1 MRNNFVE
8 IINDKFKNKTTTKMK
23 TKFCLKDSGLIDKDS
38 FVIGLRHVSMPAGDI
53 LVLDINYDGD
63 DWFFLRQ
70 GELIININNVENMV
84 LKPKESYTDTYTSYH
99 DVHCVE
105 SDYYELTQEQLK
117 RICEANT
124 IDVKITGRDHF
135 EVFHVNKFIIY
146 ARQFYNAVYDS
157 NAYQESL
164 KMGYVGTSGDNG
176 CIVTLLMIFSTL
188 STLLTCIALIMG
200 VI

>member
-8 IINDKFKNKTTTKMK
+8 IINDKFKNQTTTQMK

-38 FVIGLRHVSMPAGDI
+38 FVIGLRHVSMPNTDGSVVDI
-53 LVLDINYDGD
+53 EYSGE
-63 DWFFLRQ
+63 DWFFL
-70 GELIININNVENMV
+70 GSGKLFININNVENIV
-84 LKPKESYTDTYTSYH
+84 LKPHESYSDCGH
-99 DVHCVE
+99 GICIE
-105 SDYYELTQEQLK
+105 SDFYEIDQATLK

-124 IDVKITGRDHF
+124 IDVKITGRNHS
-135 EVFHVNKFIIY
+135 EVFHVNRFIIY
-146 ARQFYNAVYDS
+146 AQQFYNAVYDS

>member
-1 MRNNFVE
+1 MVNNFVE
-8 IINDKFKNKTTTKMK
+8 FINDKFENKTTTKMK

-38 FVIGLRHVSMPAGDI
+38 FVIGLRHVSMPNTDDSVVDI
-53 LVLDINYDGD
+53 EYSGE
-63 DWFFLRQ
+63 DWFFLRS
-70 GELIININNVENMV
+70 GELFININNVENIV
-84 LKPKESYTDTYTSYH
+84 LKPHESYSDCGH
-99 DVHCVE
+99 GICLE
-105 SDYYELTQEQLK
+105 SDYYEIDQATLK

-124 IDVKITGRDHF
+124 IDVKITGGDHS
-135 EVFHVNKFIIY
+135 EVFHVNRFIIY
-146 ARQFYNAVYDS
+146 AQQFYNAVYDS

-164 KMGYVGTSGDNG
+164 KMGYVRSSGDNG

>member
-8 IINDKFKNKTTTKMK
+8 IINDKFENKTTTQMK
-23 TKFCLKDSGLIDKDS
+23 TKFGLKDSGLIDKDS
-38 FVIGLRHVSMPAGDI
+38 FVIGLRHVSMPNMDDSVVDI
-53 LVLDINYDGD
+53 EYSGE
-63 DWFFLRQ
+63 DWFFLSS
-70 GELIININNVENMV
+70 GELYININNVENIV
-84 LKPKESYTDTYTSYH
+84 LKPHESYSDCG
-99 DVHCVE
+99 DGICRE
-105 SDYYELTQEQLK
+105 SDYYDIDQATLK

-124 IDVKITGRDHF
+124 IDVKIRGGDHSK
-135 EVFHVNKFIIY
+135 VFHVNRFIIF
-146 ARQFYNAVYDS
+146 ALQFYNAVYDS

-164 KMGYVGTSGDNG
+164 KMGYVGTSGGNG

>member
-1 MRNNFVE
+1 MGNNFVE
-8 IINDKFKNKTTTKMK
+8 IINDKFKNKTTTKMR
-23 TKFCLKDSGLIDKDS
+23 TKICLKDSGLIDKDS
-38 FVIGLRHVSMPAGDI
+38 FVIGLRHVSMPNMDDSVVDI
-53 LVLDINYDGD
+53 EYSGE
-63 DWFFLRQ
+63 DWFFLRR
-70 GELIININNVENMV
+70 GELIININNVENIV
-84 LKPKESYTDTYTSYH
+84 LKPHESHSDCGHGICS
-99 DVHCVE
+99 E
-105 SDYYELTQEQLK
+105 SDYYDIDQATLK

-146 ARQFYNAVYDS
+146 AQQFYNAVYDS

-164 KMGYVGTSGDNG
+164 KMGYVGTFGDNG

>member
-23 TKFCLKDSGLIDKDS
+23 TKFCLKNSGLIDKDS

-124 IDVKITGRDHF
+124 IDIKISGAQEEKIF
-135 EVFHVNKFIIY
+135 QANLFIMY
-146 ARQFYNAVYDS
+146 AQRFYNAFYDN
-157 NAYQESL
+157 NAYQDSL
-164 KMGYVGTSGDNG
+164 KGG
-176 CIVTLLMIFSTL
+176 CLKEGLKGLLILVIVYFIFF
-188 STLLTCIALIMG
+188 LIFAIC
-200 VI
+200 VLISYLYD